1 MQRFTPRQ
9 EREIARDLAN
19 ARFGDLTKL
28 AKKYQ
33 ITRAALSYRRIKMK
47 LPPFADADRIAA
59 RRRARQAPRFVVPR
73 KEGVAQLA
81 DRLWSHKDEIKL
93 RVFEKRQIRERKR
106 LVARAKKGNTKAIQK
121 LFQDFGVTIA
131 TYAEL
136 EAELPHKPERDEG
149 ALPLIP

>member
-1 MQRFTPRQ
+1 MPRFTPRQ
-9 EREIARDLAN
+9 ERELARDLEK

-59 RRRARQAPRFVVPR
+59 RRRARQAPRFIVPH
-73 KEGVAQLA
+73 KEGVAQPA
-81 DRLWSHKDEIKL
+81 DRLWSHKYDVKL
-93 RVFEKRQIRERKR
+93 RVFVDRQVRERNR
-106 LVARAKKGNTKAIQK
+106 LVVRAKKGDPKAIQK
-121 LFQDFGVTIA
+121 LFQNFGVTIA

-136 EAELPHKPERDEG
+136 EAEMPRQPERDED